1 MALNAKLFEL
11 NQIVDKQQLKY
22 KTEAKWRGNKKKKLA
37 PKIEIED

>member
-11 NQIVDKQQLKY
+11 NQIVDKQQIKY
-22 KTEAKWRGNKKKKLA
+22 KTEAIWREMKKKKLA